1 MHLYVYSTL
10 RVSDFDE
17 DDLSTT
23 WPLSFHHSVR
33 VGCLGNGFFADF
45 FAWPCRVVSRSCVRI
60 FSRILP
66 RIFLRFYVPQ
76 KKSAQ
81 KSAHN
86 LACTAG
92 QKIRVPKHEKNPR
105 KPCPETQHQG
115 LRLWG
120 SRPLRF
126 GIGSC
131 CCGF

>member
-92 QKIRVPKHEKNPR
+92 QKSACQNIKKIRANLA
-105 KPCPETQHQG
+105 Q
-115 LRLWG
+115 
-120 SRPLRF
+120 RPSTKRF
-126 GIGSC
+126 GVY
-131 CCGF
+131 GFRVWGLGV